1 MDILKAFSLCDKEYP
16 INILGTIDEP
26 LFQANQIG
34 KLLEMTNINKLL
46 SSFDNNEK
54 VITQSSTLGG
64 MQNLTFLTERGL
76 YKVLARSNKPIAKK
90 FQDWMVNV
98 IKELRQQGEYRL
110 KQEHEIEKKLI
121 KSQEQIN
128 AKKNIHNTFMDFC
141 KMKNV
146 VYVCK
151 LRDETEN
158 TFLIKIGSTQNVKE
172 RFANIQTNYKMTPL
186 LLNIFEC
193 ENHTKFEKW
202 VRQNESIK
210 SLYYEIKKNDGTSA
224 KETFLVN
231 EEQYNNIIKIMHSGV
246 KMFVKE
252 DVDKL
257 IKLKDRQIIEAE
269 LIVQQEKIRLEQ
281 EQVRVQQKRIDL
293 ERDNMQM
300 KQEQLRL
307 QQDEIQLKM
316 QENAK
321 LENAIIPTE
330 PQNEII
336 EPQEP
341 QEEVNYVKNREHT
354 RSPKVYQ
361 YDPKTLELIQIY
373 DSIITVTR
381 HFSSSSGSALREA
394 ARNNRTYKEF
404 RWLMVDRNTT
414 EVPVP
419 LPTVECRTQ
428 SIEFIA
434 MIDIKKTK
442 ILEVF
447 PSQKDAA
454 MARNL
459 AGFSTISRA
468 IKEERVSSG
477 HYWNIFDRC
486 SQEMRDEYLKTNVLP
501 EYHVKSN
508 GITVIQI
515 NPITN
520 ENMKTYKSIT
530 EVLKNFQMSRITL
543 NKISDN
549 NEIHNGFKWKVIKN

>member
-1 MDILKAFSLCDKEYP
+1 MDILKAFSLCDAEYP
-16 INILGTIDEP
+16 INIQGTIDEP

-34 KLLEMTNINKLL
+34 KLLGIKNISDNILDF
-46 SSFDNNEK
+46 SSNEK
-54 VITQSSTLGG
+54 VIDKTYTLGG
-64 MQNLTFLTERGL
+64 MQKTIFLSERGL
-76 YKVLARSNKPIAKK
+76 YKLLARSRKPIAKK

-158 TFLIKIGSTQNVKE
+158 TFVIKIGSTQNVKE
-172 RFANIQTNYKMTPL
+172 RFSNIQTNYKMTPL

-202 VRQNESIK
+202 VRQNEAIK

-231 EEQYNNIIKIMHSGV
+231 EEQYNNIIKIMQNEV
-246 KMFVKE
+246 KMFSKE
-252 DVDKL
+252 DIDKL
-257 IKLKDRQIIEAE
+257 IEF
-269 LIVQQEKIRLEQ
+269 EKIKGVNNNIDAINEIKYKELDIEYEKIILRQTQENVRLE
-281 EQVRVQQKRIDL
+281 EIKL
-293 ERDNMQM
+293 E
-300 KQEQLRL
+300 KY
-307 QQDEIQLKM
+307 
-316 QENAK
+316 K
-321 LENAIIPTE
+321 LENVLLSTE

-336 EPQEP
+336 EP

-394 ARNNRTYKEF
+394 ARNNRTYKDF
-404 RWLMVDRNTT
+404 RWLLVDRNTT

-419 LPTVECRTQ
+419 PPTVECRTQ
-428 SIEFIA
+428 SVEFIA
-434 MIDIKKTK
+434 MIDIKQTK

-447 PSQKDAA
+447 PSQKEAA
-454 MARNL
+454 MSRNL

-468 IKEERVSSG
+468 IKQNSISSG
-477 HYWNIFDRC
+477 HYWNIFQKC
-486 SQEMRDEYLKTNVLP
+486 SQEMRDEYLKNNVLP
-501 EYHVKSN
+501 EHHVKAN

-543 NKISDN
+543 NKVSEN
-549 NEIHNGFKWKVIKN
+549 NEIHNGFKWKIIKN

>member
-16 INILGTIDEP
+16 INIIGTIDEP
-26 LFQANQIG
+26 MFQANQIG
-34 KLLEMTNINKLL
+34 KLLGIKNISDNILDF
-46 SSFDNNEK
+46 SSDEK
-54 VITQSSTLGG
+54 GLDKTYTLGG
-64 MQNLTFLTERGL
+64 IQKTIFLSERGL
-76 YKVLARSNKPIAKK
+76 YKLLARSRKPIAKK

-158 TFLIKIGSTQNVKE
+158 TFVIKIGSTQNVKE
-172 RFANIQTNYKMTPL
+172 RFSNIQTNYKMTPL

-202 VRQNESIK
+202 VRQNEAIK

-231 EEQYNNIIKIMHSGV
+231 EEQYNNIIKIMQNEV
-246 KMFVKE
+246 KMFSKE
-252 DVDKL
+252 DINKL
-257 IKLKDRQIIEAE
+257 IELEKLKGDN
-269 LIVQQEKIRLEQ
+269 EKIKGDNNNIDAINEIKYKELDIEYEKIILRQTQENVRLE
-281 EQVRVQQKRIDL
+281 EIKL
-293 ERDNMQM
+293 E
-300 KQEQLRL
+300 KYKL
-307 QQDEIQLKM
+307 
-316 QENAK
+316 ENAK
-321 LENAIIPTE
+321 LENALLSTE
-330 PQNEII
+330 PQMDII
-336 EPQEP
+336 EPQE
-341 QEEVNYVKNREHT
+341 EVYYVKNRENT

-381 HFSSSSGSALREA
+381 HFNSSSGSALREA
-394 ARNNRTYKEF
+394 ARNNRTYKDF
-404 RWLMVDRNTT
+404 RWLLVDRNITD
-414 EVPVP
+414 VPVP
-419 LPTVECRTQ
+419 PPTMECRTQ
-428 SIEFIA
+428 SVEFIA
-434 MIDIKKTK
+434 MIDIKQTK

-447 PSQKDAA
+447 PSQKEAA
-454 MARNL
+454 MSRNL

-468 IKEERVSSG
+468 IKQNSISSG
-477 HYWNIFDRC
+477 HYWNIFQKC
-486 SQEMRDEYLKTNVLP
+486 SQEMRDEYLKNNVLP
-501 EYHVKSN
+501 EHHVKAN

-543 NKISDN
+543 NKVSDN
-549 NEIHNGFKWKVIKN
+549 NEIHNGFKWKIIKN

>member
-1 MDILKAFSLCDKEYP
+1 MDILKAFSLYDAEYH
-16 INILGTIDEP
+16 INIKGTIDDP

-34 KLLEMTNINKLL
+34 KLLGIKNISDNISDF
-46 SSFDNNEK
+46 SSDEK
-54 VITQSSTLGG
+54 GLDKTDTLGG
-64 MQNLTFLTERGL
+64 IQNTTFLTERGL
-76 YKVLARSNKPIAKK
+76 YKLLARSRKPIAKK

-98 IKELRQQGEYRL
+98 IKELRHHGEYRL

-121 KSQEQIN
+121 KSQEQNN
-128 AKKNIHNTFMDFC
+128 AQKNIHNTFMDFC
-141 KMKNV
+141 KIKNV

-202 VRQNESIK
+202 VRQNELIK

-231 EEQYNNIIKIMHSGV
+231 EEQYNNIIKIMQNEV
-246 KMFVKE
+246 KMFSKE
-252 DVDKL
+252 DINKL
-257 IKLKDRQIIEAE
+257 IELEKLKGDN
-269 LIVQQEKIRLEQ
+269 EKIKGDNNNIDAINEIKYKELDIEYEKIILRQTQENVRLE
-281 EQVRVQQKRIDL
+281 EIKL
-293 ERDNMQM
+293 E
-300 KQEQLRL
+300 KYKL
-307 QQDEIQLKM
+307 
-316 QENAK
+316 ENAK
-321 LENAIIPTE
+321 LENALLSTE
-330 PQNEII
+330 PQMDII
-336 EPQEP
+336 EPQE
-341 QEEVNYVKNREHT
+341 EVYYVKNRENT

-381 HFSSSSGSALREA
+381 HFNSSSGSALREA
-394 ARNNRTYKEF
+394 ARNNRTYKDF
-404 RWLMVDRNTT
+404 RWLLVDRNITD
-414 EVPVP
+414 VPVP
-419 LPTVECRTQ
+419 PPTMECRTQ
-428 SIEFIA
+428 SVEFIA
-434 MIDIKKTK
+434 MIDIKQTK

-447 PSQKDAA
+447 PSQKEAA
-454 MARNL
+454 MSRNL

-468 IKEERVSSG
+468 IKQNSISSG
-477 HYWNIFDRC
+477 HYWNIFQKC
-486 SQEMRDEYLKTNVLP
+486 SQEMRDEYLKNNVLP
-501 EYHVKSN
+501 EHHVKAN

-530 EVLKNFQMSRITL
+530 EVLKNFQISRITL
-543 NKISDN
+543 NKVSDN
-549 NEIHNGFKWKVIKN
+549 NEIHNGFKWKIIKN